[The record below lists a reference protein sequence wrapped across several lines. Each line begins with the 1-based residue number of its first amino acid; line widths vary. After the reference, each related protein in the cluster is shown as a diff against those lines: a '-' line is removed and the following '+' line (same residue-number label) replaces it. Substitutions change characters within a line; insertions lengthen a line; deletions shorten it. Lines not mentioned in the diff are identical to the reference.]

1 MNRWFSNYYNN
12 LIENYIF
19 KMLYKYC
26 GTHLDDLCV
35 LDTTTE
41 EYWVDFYLNT
51 VQATLVTSLDKNPP
65 CVNKFIDVYNYD
77 ILDKELYE
85 SIGPFIGQYDV
96 IHVLSTLSY
105 ELNDFMWQKALENL
119 CTYLKSGGFMIITGD
134 LQSSYT
140 EDSCRH
146 RSSGLWRAIINNS
159 GCTVKHFIKTP
170 TSSILNIPNDI
181 LIVGK
186 K

>member
-1 MNRWFSNYYNN
+1 MNKWFNNYYNN
-12 LIENYIF
+12 LIENYVF

-26 GTHLDDLCV
+26 STHFDDLCV

-41 EYWVDFYLNT
+41 GYWIDFYLNT
-51 VQATLVTSLDKNPP
+51 IQATLVTSMGADASKTKPFMDM
-65 CVNKFIDVYNYD
+65 VNYD
-77 ILDKELYE
+77 FLDKELHE
-85 SIGPFIGQYDV
+85 NIGPFIKQYDI
-96 IHVLSTLSY
+96 IHVLDSLSF
-105 ELNDFMWQKALENL
+105 ELSDYKWQKSLENL
-119 CTYLKSGGFMIITGD
+119 CSYLKSGGFMIITGD

-140 EDSCRH
+140 ENTCRH

-159 GCTVKHFIKTP
+159 GCSVKQLIKTP
-170 TSSILNIPNDI
+170 SSSIITIPNDI